1 MSGAGDPTKRLAGCG
16 IVVTRPSEQAES
28 MCEAIELAGGR
39 AIRFPVLEIL
49 DPTDAEAMRMVI
61 ERLDAYD
68 IAIFI
73 SANAVNR
80 AMNLILGRRSL
91 PSTLK
96 RVAIG
101 RGTARALKKFG
112 TPAHLYPRQ
121 RFNSEALLAMDE
133 MLAVDGMRIVIF
145 RGEGGRELLGDT
157 LRARGARVDYVEAY
171 RRGRPS
177 ADVDAL
183 MRHWA
188 RGEVQAFVVTSGESL
203 RNLFDMVGRLGQQWL
218 RNTPLVVLSER
229 VASSA
234 IEMGVKAPPLVAA
247 EASDASVIDA
257 LSTWWENGVRRN
269 ACC

>member
-1 MSGAGDPTKRLAGCG
+1 MSSTEELSGRLAGCG
-16 IVVTRPSEQAES
+16 IVVTRPADQAEC
-28 MCEAIELAGGR
+28 MCAAIEVAGGR

-49 DPTDAEAMRMVI
+49 DPTNADAMHLAI

-68 IAIFI
+68 MAIFI
-73 SANAVNR
+73 SANAVDR
-80 AMNLILGRRSL
+80 AMNLILGRHGL

-101 RGTARALKKFG
+101 RGTARALKNFG
-112 TPAHLYPRQ
+112 APAHIYPRQ

-133 MLAVDGMRIVIF
+133 MQAVNGSRIVIF

-157 LRARGARVDYVEAY
+157 LRARGAQVDYVEAY

-218 RNTPLVVLSER
+218 RNTQLVVLSDR
-229 VASSA
+229 TALSA
-234 IEMGVKAPPLVAA
+234 TEMGVKAPPLVAA

-257 LSTWWENGVRRN
+257 LVTWWENGVRRN